1 MDPSE
6 LRACMRASLSEGL
19 RALEDFLGH
28 EENIAA
34 MASMSAALAACFSAG
49 NKVLACGNGGSACDA
64 LHFAEEFTGRFRKER
79 RPLPVI
85 PLMEAGHLT
94 CVANDYG
101 WDEVFARGVEAYGKP
116 GDILVLLSTSGNS
129 PNVVKAAAAARR
141 AGLKILLLLGR
152 EGGAL
157 KGQGDL
163 EIIVPGRNS
172 DRIQEIHMQ
181 VLHILIEGVEREMFP
196 ANYADAPATDG
207 RPKAV
212 EQPQAGGR
220 PQDWAPRT
228 TPERASRRLR
238 Q

>member
-1 MDPSE
+1 MNQPKMMDQSE
-6 LRACMRASLSEGL
+6 LRACMRASLAEGL
-19 RALEDFLGH
+19 KALQDFLGGDG
-28 EENIAA
+28 NIAA

-116 GDILVLLSTSGNS
+116 GDILMLLSTSGNS
-129 PNVVKAAAAARR
+129 ANVVKAAAAARR
-141 AGLKILLLLGR
+141 AGMKILALLGKT
-152 EGGAL
+152 GGAL

-181 VLHILIEGVEREMFP
+181 VLHVLIEGVERQLFP
-196 ANYADAPATDG
+196 GNYA
-207 RPKAV
+207 
-212 EQPQAGGR
+212 
-220 PQDWAPRT
+220 
-228 TPERASRRLR
+228 
-238 Q
+238 

>member
-1 MDPSE
+1 MDQSE
-6 LRACMRASLSEGL
+6 MRACMRASLEEGR

-34 MASMSAALAACFSAG
+34 MAAMSTALADCFSAG

-64 LHFAEEFTGRFRKER
+64 MHFAEEFTGRFRKDR

-101 WDEVFARGVEAYGKP
+101 WDEVFARGVEAYGRP
-116 GDILVLLSTSGNS
+116 GDVLVLLSTSGNS
-129 PNVVKAAAAARR
+129 PNVVKAAVAARR
-141 AGLKILLLLGR
+141 VGMRVLALLGKS
-152 EGGAL
+152 GGAL
-157 KGQGDL
+157 KGQVDL
-163 EIIVPGRNS
+163 EIVAPGKNS

-181 VLHILIEGVEREMFP
+181 VLHILIEGVERELFP
-196 ANYADAPATDG
+196 SNYAEASPGERPPAD
-207 RPKAV
+207 V
-212 EQPQAGGR
+212 R
-220 PQDWAPRT
+220 PQDWAPRV
-228 TPERASRRLR
+228 TPERASHPLR